1 MNIPVNQFEKINVTS
16 PVDLIVE
23 QIKVLISTGQL
34 SHGDKLPSERQL
46 SEKFGVGR
54 TYVREAIRKME
65 FYGVLKTYPQSG
77 TYVADLGIDTLEGL
91 ITDILKVGNRD
102 FYSLVETRLII
113 EVNSARLCAM
123 RRDEINL
130 KEIEEAVLYYEKIVS
145 EKRDTY
151 EADLAFHTA
160 IVNGAHN
167 RILKSLLLT
176 IIPDIISSYTEYK
189 MCTTSREL
197 NRAVTEHRALFETIK
212 RQNSDEAAEL
222 MNKHLENVMRFA
234 VSQI

>member
-1 MNIPVNQFEKINVTS
+1 MNIPVNQFEKINIAS

-23 QIKVLISTGQL
+23 QIKDLISTGQL
-34 SHGDKLPSERQL
+34 CHGDKLPSERQL

-77 TYVADLGIDTLEGL
+77 TYVAELGIDTLEGL
-91 ITDILKVGNRD
+91 ITEILKVGNRD

-123 RRDEINL
+123 RRNDINL
-130 KEIEEAVLYYEKIVS
+130 KEIEETVLHYEKIVS
-145 EKRDTY
+145 EKSNTY

-160 IVNGAHN
+160 IVNGSHN

-189 MCTTSREL
+189 MCSTSRET
-197 NRAVTEHRALFETIK
+197 NRAVTEHRALFETIR
-212 RQNSDEAAEL
+212 RQNSVEAAEL
-222 MNKHLENVMRFA
+222 MNKHLENVMKFA
-234 VSQI
+234 SSQI